1 MNFNKFTNSIRKKK
15 EKHLKFE
22 DRVKIENLIKANRIL
37 PKNKQIMRK
46 EMAEI
51 IGCGVSSLYRE
62 LRRGKVTL
70 KDSAWKDYQSYSAN
84 VAQEDYDLQA
94 TSKGPELK
102 IRDDHKFVEY
112 IESKILEEKWSPD
125 AIIMDLE
132 KNGNPFDTEIST
144 RTLYYYIENN
154 MFLNVEITDL
164 PRRGEIKK
172 RKKRKVK
179 PRQKVPFGKDIT
191 HRPKEAEERLE
202 TGHWEMDT
210 VESGKKLGTACL
222 LTLVERK
229 HRSTLIFKL
238 RAQTQ
243 KEVNRVLDN
252 LEKQL
257 GTEDFSNTFKTITV
271 DNGTEFLDSET
282 LEKSI
287 KESSKPRTNIYYCHP
302 YASYERGSNE
312 QMHTLIRRFIPKGSA
327 ISKYSKERVYEIQN
341 WINNYPRRILKANT
355 SMQLLTREYIP
366 SVQQIFQESA

>member
-1 MNFNKFTNSIRKKK
+1 MLF
-15 EKHLKFE
+15 
-22 DRVKIENLIKANRIL
+22 
-37 PKNKQIMRK
+37 
-46 EMAEI
+46 
-51 IGCGVSSLYRE
+51 
-62 LRRGKVTL
+62 
-70 KDSAWKDYQSYSAN
+70 
-84 VAQEDYDLQA
+84 
-94 TSKGPELK
+94 
-102 IRDDHKFVEY
+102 
-112 IESKILEEKWSPD
+112 
-125 AIIMDLE
+125 
-132 KNGNPFDTEIST
+132 
-144 RTLYYYIENN
+144 
-154 MFLNVEITDL
+154 
-164 PRRGEIKK
+164 
-172 RKKRKVK
+172 
-179 PRQKVPFGKDIT
+179 
-191 HRPKEAEERLE
+191 
-202 TGHWEMDT
+202 
-210 VESGKKLGTACL
+210 
-222 LTLVERK
+222 
-229 HRSTLIFKL
+229 RSKL